1 MYEKMKKKEATDMEM
16 EGEAHVAGCY
26 KCSSLTGSCLM
37 C

>member
-1 MYEKMKKKEATDMEM
+1 MYEERRKKVKDMEM
-16 EGEAHVAGCY
+16 EGETHVTGCY